1 MKLTIVKKSSTRFD
15 VMRGTKVV
23 KSFTT
28 RAAAQKCIRDQNR
41 LSPQDVV
48 NRPPSA

>member
-1 MKLTIVKKSSTRFD
+1 MKLTIVKKSSTRFA
-15 VMRGTKVV
+15 VMRGTKAV

-28 RAAAQKCIRDQNR
+28 RAAAEKFIRDHNR
-41 LSPQDVV
+41 LSLQDVV